1 MRCSVPR
8 RIYVTKQLYNSI
20 LHITKSF
27 SKYLNNLACFSR
39 VKSSLITS
47 MIFWRM
53 EFKCWCLLGFGLRK
67 RVYLN
72 GKVEWSLKQ
81 VAQESSRLIY
91 NEWND
96 PRTFLQTLQETIP
109 FFSATKLDDI
119 NSQVAT
125 IPTTRLFTSIGQCKS
140 FIGSMSINLDNGT
153 ELPLPSEMLQM
164 TRLMGP
170 VWSKVVDYIQSN
182 HPESTFPSALLD
194 DPFHEDDTT
203 IRIQVNYLF

>member
-1 MRCSVPR
+1 MPR

-20 LHITKSF
+20 LHTTKF
-27 SKYLNNLACFSR
+27 LNVLESGLLF
-39 VKSSLITS
+39 KSSLITS

-53 EFKCWCLLGFGLRK
+53 EFKCWCLLAFGWK
-67 RVYLN
+67 RVYLS

-81 VAQESSRLIY
+81 VAQESSRLIC

-96 PRTFLQTLQETIP
+96 PRTFLQTLKETIL
-109 FFSATKLDDI
+109 FFSATLDDI

-203 IRIQVNYLF
+203 IRIQVNYTF